1 MLNKMLLRTGAGL
14 GALALATAPALAR
27 PAKHH
32 ATASASSSQA
42 AEIRALKAQVEAL
55 TARLD
60 AQESSAHAAQQA
72 AQDAQTQAAAAAAQA
87 QAASVEAAAATKGV
101 AQQVKVVL
109 DKEPRLKPQ
118 WFDSTQVSGRMYFN
132 FSNISQRQNGVHLA
146 GEPNGHNNGTGFN
159 IKRFYLGID
168 HTFSPIFSAD
178 LTMDVANVVGRT
190 SNGDFN
196 TITGPTDTGGTGCP
210 SKCPTTVGDAQL
222 VGRGFYIKKAYL
234 QAKISPALIIR
245 AGSADMPWIPYVEGI
260 YGYRHIEN
268 TLIDHLGFG
277 TSADWGIHVL
287 GDLGGGL
294 VSYQFSM
301 VNGAG
306 YRNVKVSKS
315 VDFEGRV
322 SMAYKGFFAAVG
334 GYTGKLGNNT
344 QRASGSPTPVTHH
357 TATRLDALAGYK
369 DKRFTIGGEYFY
381 ASNWSNNG
389 LTPVTNLGHTK
400 SDGYSVFGSFNV
412 TPKWSVFA
420 RYDWARPDYKLTI
433 SSTSVSQKTRNQ
445 YYNVGIQWEP
455 VKIVDLALV
464 YKHEHTKNG
473 IISDSN
479 GSIGGTGF
487 GSGNYSEVGLFGQL
501 RF

>member
-1 MLNKMLLRTGAGL
+1 MLLRAGVGL
-14 GALALATAPALAR
+14 SALVLATTPVFAR
-27 PAKHH
+27 AAKS
-32 ATASASSSQA
+32 SAGSSAAAQA
-42 AEIRALKAQVEAL
+42 EQIRVLQAEVEAL

-60 AQESSAHAAQQA
+60 AAENNSRAIQQA
-72 AQDAQTQAAAAAAQA
+72 AADAQA
-87 QAASVEAAAATKGV
+87 QAAEAVAQATAATAATKDV
-101 AQQVKVVL
+101 PAQVKVAL
-109 DKEPRLKPQ
+109 DKEPRMKPQ
-118 WFDSTQVSGRMYFN
+118 WFDNTQVSGRMYFN
-132 FSNISQRQNGVHLA
+132 FSNINQRQNGAHLA
-146 GEPNGHNNGTGFN
+146 GEPNGTLNGTGFN

-168 HTFSPIFSAD
+168 HTFSPIFSAN

-196 TITGPTDTGGTGCP
+196 TITGTTDTTGAGCP
-210 SKCPTTVGDAQL
+210 TASKCPTSVGDAQL

-245 AGSADMPWIPYVEGI
+245 AGSADLPWVPYVEGI

-277 TSADWGIHVL
+277 TSADWGIHIL
-287 GDLGGGL
+287 GDLAKGL
-294 VSYQFSM
+294 VSYQFSA

-306 YRNVKVSKS
+306 YRNIKVTKS

-322 SMAYKGFFAAVG
+322 SMAYKNFFAAVG

-344 QRASGSPTPVTHH
+344 QRATGAPTSVTHH
-357 TATRLDALAGYK
+357 SATRLDALAGYK

-381 ASNWSNNG
+381 ASNWSNNS

-400 SDGYSVFGSFNV
+400 SDGYSVFGSFNIN
-412 TPKWSVFA
+412 PKWSVFG

-433 SSTSVSQKTRNQ
+433 ASTAVSRKTRNT
-445 YYNVGIQWEP
+445 YYNVGVQWEP

-464 YKHEHTKNG
+464 YKHERTTNG
-473 IISDSN
+473 IIADTN
-479 GSIGGTGF
+479 GSIGGTSF
-487 GSGNYSEVGLFGQL
+487 GNGSYNEIGLFGQL